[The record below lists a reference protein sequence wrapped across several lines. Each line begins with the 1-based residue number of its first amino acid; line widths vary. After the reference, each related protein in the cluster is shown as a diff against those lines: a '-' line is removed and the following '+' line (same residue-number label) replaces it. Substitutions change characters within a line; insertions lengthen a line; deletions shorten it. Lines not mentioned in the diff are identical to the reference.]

1 MNSYNIDD
9 LLQMR
14 KCALCIIQSSI
25 EFTTIVFSFPKEI
38 SNNIL
43 IFGPFLEV
51 KPDDEFISNLLS
63 KNNLPENLGQTFLTY
78 YNALPVANS
87 VNVVSTLH
95 KLFESFISTYDS
107 SSMYYIDFS
116 KNKLDNYNHNDNDNT
131 EFYIEYHKKY
141 KSYLEDI
148 FKRIRSG
155 KDATEVLSNY
165 IELTGMLKNNSIN
178 KIKNNLYMLNAQ
190 FESELLKQPVSPAQ
204 VRQLSIKNQNK
215 IESENNRIK
224 LIKQPYKMLRDY
236 KNLLTNYNLQKYSYT
251 VRSAI
256 EYINFNLQSNL
267 SLSIVSNYI
276 GKNASFLSSQFK
288 KETGT
293 TITKY
298 IQERRIEESI
308 RMLSSTDLTIQEI
321 SHLVGID
328 DLSWFCKLFK
338 NITGVSP
345 TKYKSDMYKNNTI

>member
-1 MNSYNIDD
+1 MLITNFNYDDFYNLLTSILEASFNITTTKISDVSDFDNYIDIEFRKIIWPEYNHMNNYNMDD
-9 LLQMR
+9 LLQMK
-14 KCALCIIQSSI
+14 KCALCLLQSSI
-25 EFTTIVFSFPKEI
+25 EFTTMIFSFPKEI
-38 SNNIL
+38 SNDIL

-51 KPDDEFISNLLS
+51 KPDEEFISNLLS

-87 VNVVSTLH
+87 VNVASTLH

-116 KNKLDNYNHNDNDNT
+116 KNKPKLNQYNYSDNDNA

-178 KIKNNLYMLNAQ
+178 RIKNNLYMLNAQ

-256 EYINFNLQSNL
+256 
-267 SLSIVSNYI
+267 
-276 GKNASFLSSQFK
+276 
-288 KETGT
+288 
-293 TITKY
+293 
-298 IQERRIEESI
+298 
-308 RMLSSTDLTIQEI
+308 
-321 SHLVGID
+321 
-328 DLSWFCKLFK
+328 
-338 NITGVSP
+338 
-345 TKYKSDMYKNNTI
+345 